1 MDYFLLVLAILL
13 VLLGI
18 AGCLLPVLPGPPLSF
33 LALLVLHFTR
43 WGDFETNFLITFAVI
58 AVIVTIADYIFPVW
72 ITKKTGGSRAGTW
85 GAFIGLIIGIFVF
98 PPFGIIIGPLVGAM
112 AGELMQGSN
121 SEQALRAGMGSF
133 LGFLLGTG
141 LKLISSFVMT
151 WYFFKEL
158 IT

>member
-1 MDYFLLVLAILL
+1 MDYFLLVLAILF

-33 LALLVLHFTR
+33 LSLIVLHFTS
-43 WGDFETNFLITFAVI
+43 WAEFETNFLIAFAAI

-72 ITKKTGGSRAGTW
+72 ITKKTGGSKAGTW
-85 GAFIGLIIGIFVF
+85 GAFIGLILGIFVF

-112 AGELMQGSN
+112 TGELMQGSD
-121 SEQALRAGMGSF
+121 SEKAFRAGMGSF

-141 LKLISSFVMT
+141 LKLITSFVMT
-151 WYFFKEL
+151 WYFYKEL
-158 IT
+158 FT

>member
-18 AGCLLPVLPGPPLSF
+18 AGCLLPVLPGPSLSF
-33 LALLVLHFTR
+33 LSLLFLNFTR
-43 WGDFETNFLITFAVI
+43 WGEFETNFLIVFAVI
-58 AVIVTIADYIFPVW
+58 AALVTVADYIFPVW
-72 ITKKTGGSRAGTW
+72 ITKKTGGSRAGVW
-85 GAFIGLIIGIFVF
+85 GSFIGLIIGLFVF
-98 PPFGIIIGPLVGAM
+98 PPFGIIIGPFVGAM
-112 AGELMQGSN
+112 IGELIHDSD
-121 SEQALRAGMGSF
+121 SDRALKAGLGSF

-141 LKLISSFVMT
+141 LKLIASFVMT